1 MPEMPFSSHI
11 HSGFQPTGEFDSF
24 CQSGTI
30 KYNLTFTLKRDAKMT
45 RSRIPGFY
53 DLSLAERL
61 DKLAEAAGLASGDIK
76 AFQTSNGLTDEQA
89 DHMVENALGTF
100 GLPLGIGLNFVVNG
114 RAVLVP
120 MAIEEPSVVAGAS
133 FMAKLASAKGG
144 FTASVSSPEMIGQI
158 QVLDVRDLI
167 TASLKLYE
175 HKTELLAEADLVD
188 PLLKKFG
195 GGARDLEVRLIEE
208 SPIGPFLV
216 VHLIYDVGDAMG
228 ANAVNTACEKLAPRI
243 EEITGGRVL
252 LKILSNLA
260 DRRLAKAACTISLEE
275 LAFSN
280 TDGHAFTGEQVRDG
294 IIAAWAFAAVDPYRA
309 ATHNKGIMNGVDAVV
324 IATGNDWRAIEAGA
338 HAYAAREGRYT
349 SLSTW
354 GKDAYGNL
362 VGELE
367 MPMAVGVVGGA
378 TRVHP
383 TAKAALRLMGV
394 TTAAELARIIVSVG
408 LAQNLAALRALATEG
423 IQRGHM
429 SLHARQVAIAAGATG
444 EQIEQV
450 ASQMVAEKMVRID
463 RAEEIMK
470 KAKSS

>member
-1 MPEMPFSSHI
+1 
-11 HSGFQPTGEFDSF
+11 
-24 CQSGTI
+24 
-30 KYNLTFTLKRDAKMT
+30 MT
-45 RSRIPGFY
+45 TSRIPGFY
-53 DLSLAERL
+53 NLPLDERSN
-61 DKLAEAAGLASGDIK
+61 KLAEAAGLTPGDI
-76 AFQTSNGLTDEQA
+76 AALQTKKGLTDEQA
-89 DHMVENALGTF
+89 DHMVENVVGTF

-120 MAIEEPSVVAGAS
+120 MVIEEPSVVAGAS
-133 FMAKLASAKGG
+133 FMAKLARARGG
-144 FTASVSSPEMIGQI
+144 FTASVSAPEMIGQM
-158 QVLDVRDLI
+158 QVLDVKDLMA
-167 TASLKLYE
+167 ASMQLYE
-175 HKTELLAEADLVD
+175 HKTELLAEADTVD

-216 VHLIYDVGDAMG
+216 VHLIYDVRDAMG
-228 ANAVNTACEKLAPRI
+228 ANAVNTACEILAPRI
-243 EEITGGRVL
+243 EEITGGRVH

-260 DRRLAKAACTISLEE
+260 DRRLAMASCTILLKE
-275 LAFSN
+275 LAFTN
-280 TDGHAFTGEQVRDG
+280 ADGRAFPGEQVRDG
-294 IIAAWAFAAVDPYRA
+294 IIAAWAFAAADPYRA

-354 GKDAYGNL
+354 GRDAEGNL

-367 MPMAVGVVGGA
+367 MPMAVGIVGGA

-383 TAKAALRLMGV
+383 TAKAALKLMGV
-394 TTAAELARIIVSVG
+394 GTAAELAGIIVSVG

-444 EQIEQV
+444 DQIERV
-450 ASQMVAEKMVRID
+450 AAQMVLEKTIRID
-463 RAEEIMK
+463 RAEEILKMTG
-470 KAKSS
+470 SG